1 VTRANCLVRAS
12 VRQAWYA
19 AHGDLRDVVI
29 GVTAPSGGFAAHAWL
44 DGDAPCHSDGFHELL
59 RRPAEAPR

>member
-1 VTRANCLVRAS
+1 VTRANCLVRAT

-59 RRPAEAPR
+59 RRPAGAPR